1 MNLVKLKLLI
11 RECLQESFN
20 SENILKNNQLGEK
33 LKVDINFLNKGFNF
47 EKFENNKDY
56 YRWTFIFISKGDTY
70 KSVFYVVN
78 KNDKWYCKNE
88 VYWLEEEEKFTPNA
102 GKDNEVK
109 FGPFNSYNEMVEEID
124 RKLNNNPLFSTE
136 NFEDD
141 YVDGLNDEIVDLL
154 KDLQLKANDLYIS
167 NNNKIDSKGSFD
179 ELLIIYN
186 EIKDLKEEDL
196 KDFANNKWPNE
207 EDKMT
212 AILNLQNSEKDEFY
226 KGMKQMGH
234 I

>member
-1 MNLVKLKLLI
+1 MNLKKLKILI
-11 RECLQESFN
+11 RECLQESYDSN
-20 SENILKNNQLGEK
+20 NVLKNNQLGDK
-33 LKVDINFLNKGFNF
+33 LKMDINFLNKGFNF
-47 EKFENNKDY
+47 DKFESNNNFNK
-56 YRWTFIFISKGDTY
+56 WIFTFISKGDTY
-70 KSVFYVVN
+70 KNIFSVIN
-78 KNDKWYCKNE
+78 KNDIWFCKNE
-88 VYWLEEEEKFTPNA
+88 VYWLKEEDKITPNA
-102 GKDNEVK
+102 GKDNELE
-109 FGPFNSYNEMVEEID
+109 FGPFNSYKEMVEEID
-124 RKLNNNPLFSTE
+124 RKLNNNPILSTN

-141 YVDGLNDEIVDLL
+141 YVNGLNDEIVDLL
-154 KDLQLKANDLYIS
+154 KELQLKANNLYTS

-186 EIKDLKEEDL
+186 EIKDLKEEEL

-212 AILNLQNSEKDEFY
+212 AILNLQNSKKDEFY